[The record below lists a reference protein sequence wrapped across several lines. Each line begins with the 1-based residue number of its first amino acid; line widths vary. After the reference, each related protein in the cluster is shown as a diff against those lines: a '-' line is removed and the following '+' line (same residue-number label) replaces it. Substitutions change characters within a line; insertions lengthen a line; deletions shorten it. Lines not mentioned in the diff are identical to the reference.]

1 MIIKVTNI
9 SGGQFVCTL
18 ASGETL
24 RLDNNASV
32 TLDEKDLTSGMSN
45 AERLH
50 KLLIERVSET
60 ISKTTTK
67 KSAKSEEKKGGKN
80 NG

>member
-1 MIIKVTNI
+1 MIKVTNI

-32 TLDEKDLTSGMSN
+32 IIDEKDLTSGMSN

-50 KLLIERVSET
+50 KLLIEKVSET
-60 ISKTTTK
+60 IRKTTTK
-67 KSAKSEEKKGGKN
+67 KSAKSDNKKEEKT

>member
-1 MIIKVTNI
+1 MIKVTNI

-32 TLDEKDLTSGMSN
+32 IIDEKDLNSGMSN

-50 KLLIERVSET
+50 KLLIEKVSET
-60 ISKTTTK
+60 IRKTTTK
-67 KSAKSEEKKGGKN
+67 KSAKSDNKKEEKT

>member
-1 MIIKVTNI
+1 VIKVTNI

-32 TLDEKDLTSGMSN
+32 IIDEKDLTSGMSN

-50 KLLIERVSET
+50 KLLIEKVSET
-60 ISKTTTK
+60 IRKTTTK
-67 KSAKSEEKKGGKN
+67 KSAKSDNKKEEKT